1 MYTMTES
8 QYRKLPKGYK
18 GTYEDYQGNHP
29 EWKGRRTALVADP
42 GTCLVIEGVSLEI
55 IPDS

>member
-8 QYRKLPKGYK
+8 QYRNLPKDYK
-18 GTYEDYQGNHP
+18 GRYQDYQGNHP

-55 IPDS
+55 VPD

>member
-8 QYRKLPKGYK
+8 QYRKLPEAYK
-18 GTYEDYQGNHP
+18 GPYEDYQGNHP

-55 IPDS
+55 IPD

>member
-8 QYRKLPKGYK
+8 QYRKLPDAYK
-18 GTYEDYQGNHP
+18 GRYQDYQGNHP

-55 IPDS
+55 IPES

>member
-8 QYRKLPKGYK
+8 QYRNLPEDYK

-42 GTCLVIEGVSLEI
+42 GTCLVIEGVSLKI
-55 IPDS
+55 VPD

>member
-8 QYRKLPKGYK
+8 QYRNLPKDYK

-42 GTCLVIEGVSLEI
+42 GTCLVIECVSLEI
-55 IPDS
+55 IPD

>member
-8 QYRKLPKGYK
+8 QYRKLPKDYK
-18 GTYEDYQGNHP
+18 GVYHDYQGTHP
-29 EWKGRRTALVADP
+29 DWKGRRTALVADP

-55 IPDS
+55 IPD

>member
-8 QYRKLPKGYK
+8 QYRKLPEDYK
-18 GTYEDYQGNHP
+18 GRYQDYQGDHP
-29 EWKGRRTALVADP
+29 EWKGRRIALVADP

-55 IPDS
+55 VPD